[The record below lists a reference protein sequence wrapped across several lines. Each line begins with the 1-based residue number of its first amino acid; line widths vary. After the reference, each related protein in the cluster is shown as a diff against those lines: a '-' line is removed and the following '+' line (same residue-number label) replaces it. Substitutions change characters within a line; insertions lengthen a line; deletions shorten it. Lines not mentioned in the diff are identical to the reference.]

1 MKKVELGSRG
11 RQKNVTQPSITDWG
25 TVEKLQLLE
34 EWSTQGLYIKD
45 IAAKM
50 GISVTT
56 VYDWMNK
63 DPKIAAAIKKGRD
76 KSIDMV
82 ENALFKSAING
93 NVTAMIFY
101 LKNRA
106 PERYK
111 DRVDNNINTDIKDIK
126 LKNEYNFTK
135 N

>member
-1 MKKVELGSRG
+1 MKKVESRKRG
-11 RQKNVTQPSITDWG
+11 RPKKKNVTQQSITEWG

-50 GISVTT
+50 GVCVST

-63 DPKIAAAIKKGRD
+63 NPEIAAAIKKGRD

-111 DRVDNNINTDIKDIK
+111 DRVDNNINTDNMDIK
-126 LKNEYNFTK
+126 LKIE
-135 N
+135 

>member
-63 DPKIAAAIKKGRD
+63 DPKIAASIKKGRD

-111 DRVDNNINTDIKDIK
+111 DRVDNNINTNNMNIK
-126 LKNEYNFTK
+126 LKIE
-135 N
+135 

>member
-1 MKKVELGSRG
+1 MKKVELGSTG
-11 RQKNVTQPSITDWG
+11 RTQKNVTQPSITDWG
-25 TVEKLQLLE
+25 TIEKLQLLE

-111 DRVDNNINTDIKDIK
+111 DRVDNNINTDNMDIK
-126 LKNEYNFTK
+126 LKIE
-135 N
+135 

>member
-1 MKKVELGSRG
+1 MKKVESRKRG
-11 RQKNVTQPSITDWG
+11 RPKKNVTQPSIIDWG
-25 TVEKLQLLE
+25 TVENLQLLE

-50 GISVTT
+50 GISVST

-63 DPKIAAAIKKGRD
+63 NPEIAAAIKKGRD

-82 ENALFKSAING
+82 ENALFKSAISG

-111 DRVDNNINTDIKDIK
+111 DRVDKNISTDNMDIK
-126 LKNEYNFTK
+126 LKID
-135 N
+135 

>member
-126 LKNEYNFTK
+126 LKIE
-135 N
+135 

>member
-1 MKKVELGSRG
+1 MEKVELRKRG
-11 RQKNVTQPSITDWG
+11 RPKKNNVTQTSITDWG

-63 DPKIAAAIKKGRD
+63 NPKIAAAIKKGRD

-126 LKNEYNFTK
+126 LKIE
-135 N
+135 

>member
-1 MKKVELGSRG
+1 MKKVELGKRG
-11 RQKNVTQPSITDWG
+11 RTQKNVTQPSITDWE

-63 DPKIAAAIKKGRD
+63 NPKIAAAIKKGRD

-126 LKNEYNFTK
+126 LKIE
-135 N
+135 

>member
-1 MKKVELGSRG
+1 MKTVESRKRG
-11 RQKNVTQPSITDWG
+11 RPKKNVTQPSIIDWG

-63 DPKIAAAIKKGRD
+63 NPEIAAAIKKGRD

-111 DRVDNNINTDIKDIK
+111 DRVDNNINTNNMDIN
-126 LKNEYNFTK
+126 LKIE
-135 N
+135 

>member
-25 TVEKLQLLE
+25 TVEKLQMLE

-45 IAAKM
+45 MAAKM

-63 DPKIAAAIKKGRD
+63 NPKIAAAIKKGRD

-93 NVTAMIFY
+93 NVTAMILY

-126 LKNEYNFTK
+126 LKIE
-135 N
+135 

>member
-1 MKKVELGSRG
+1 MEKVELRKRG
-11 RQKNVTQPSITDWG
+11 RPKKNNVTQTSITDWG

-63 DPKIAAAIKKGRD
+63 NPKIAAAIKKGRD

-111 DRVDNNINTDIKDIK
+111 DRVEKNINTDNMDIK
-126 LKNEYNFTK
+126 LKID
-135 N
+135 

>member
-1 MKKVELGSRG
+1 MKKVELGRRG
-11 RQKNVTQPSITDWG
+11 RTQKNVTQPSITDWG

-63 DPKIAAAIKKGRD
+63 NPKIAAAIKKGRD

-111 DRVDNNINTDIKDIK
+111 DRVDNNINTDNMDIK
-126 LKNEYNFTK
+126 LKID
-135 N
+135 

>member
-1 MKKVELGSRG
+1 MKKVESRSRG
-11 RQKNVTQPSITDWG
+11 RQKNITQQSITDWG

-50 GISVTT
+50 GISVST

-63 DPKIAAAIKKGRD
+63 NPKIAAAIKKGRD

-82 ENALFKSAING
+82 ENALFKSAISG

-111 DRVDNNINTDIKDIK
+111 DRVDNNINTDNMDIK
-126 LKNEYNFTK
+126 LKID
-135 N
+135 

>member
-1 MKKVELGSRG
+1 MKKVEIGKRG
-11 RQKNVTQPSITDWG
+11 RTKKNVTQPSITDWE

-45 IAAKM
+45 IAAMM
-50 GISVTT
+50 GVCVTT

-63 DPKIAAAIKKGRD
+63 NPDIAAAIKKGRD

-82 ENALFKSAING
+82 ENALFKSAISG

-111 DRVDNNINTDIKDIK
+111 DRVDNNINTDNMDIK
-126 LKNEYNFTK
+126 LKIE
-135 N
+135 

>member
-11 RQKNVTQPSITDWG
+11 RQKNVTQQSITDWG

-50 GISVTT
+50 GISVST

-63 DPKIAAAIKKGRD
+63 NPEIAAAIKKGRD

-111 DRVDNNINTDIKDIK
+111 DRVEKNINTDNMDIK
-126 LKNEYNFTK
+126 LKIE
-135 N
+135 

>member
-1 MKKVELGSRG
+1 MEKVELRKRG
-11 RQKNVTQPSITDWG
+11 RPKKNVTQPSIIDWG

-50 GISVTT
+50 GVSVSTA
-56 VYDWMNK
+56 YDWMNK
-63 DPKIAAAIKKGRD
+63 NPEIAAAIKKGRD

-111 DRVDNNINTDIKDIK
+111 DRVDNNINTDVDIK
-126 LKNEYNFTK
+126 LKID
-135 N
+135 

>member
-11 RQKNVTQPSITDWG
+11 RLKNVTQPSITDWG

-63 DPKIAAAIKKGRD
+63 NPKIAAAIKKGRD

-126 LKNEYNFTK
+126 LKIE
-135 N
+135 

>member
-1 MKKVELGSRG
+1 MEKVELRKRG
-11 RQKNVTQPSITDWG
+11 RPKKNVTQPSIIDWG

-50 GISVTT
+50 GVSVTT

-63 DPKIAAAIKKGRD
+63 NPEIAAAIKKGRD

-111 DRVDNNINTDIKDIK
+111 DRVDKNINTDNMDIK
-126 LKNEYNFTK
+126 LKIER
-135 N
+135 

>member
-1 MKKVELGSRG
+1 MKKVESGKRG
-11 RQKNVTQPSITDWG
+11 RPKKNVTQPSITDWG

-34 EWSTQGLYIKD
+34 EWSTQGLYIKE

-50 GISVTT
+50 GISVST

-63 DPKIAAAIKKGRD
+63 NPEIAAAIKKGRD

-82 ENALFKSAING
+82 ENALFKSAISG

-111 DRVDNNINTDIKDIK
+111 DRVEKNINTDNMDIK
-126 LKNEYNFTK
+126 LKIE
-135 N
+135 

>member
-11 RQKNVTQPSITDWG
+11 RTQKNVTQPSITDWG

-63 DPKIAAAIKKGRD
+63 NPKIAAAIKKGRD

-111 DRVDNNINTDIKDIK
+111 DRVDNNINTDNVDIK
-126 LKNEYNFTK
+126 LKIE
-135 N
+135 

>member
-1 MKKVELGSRG
+1 MEKVELRKRG
-11 RQKNVTQPSITDWG
+11 RPKKNNVTQPSITDWG
-25 TVEKLQLLE
+25 TFEKLQLLE

-50 GISVTT
+50 GISVST

-63 DPKIAAAIKKGRD
+63 NPDIAAAIKKGRD

-82 ENALFKSAING
+82 ENALFKSAISG

-111 DRVDNNINTDIKDIK
+111 DRVDNNINTDNVDIK
-126 LKNEYNFTK
+126 LKID
-135 N
+135 

>member
-1 MKKVELGSRG
+1 MEKVELRKRG
-11 RQKNVTQPSITDWG
+11 RPKKNVTQPSIIDWG

-50 GISVTT
+50 GVSVTT

-63 DPKIAAAIKKGRD
+63 NPEIAAAIKKGRD

-101 LKNRA
+101 LKNR
-106 PERYK
+106 
-111 DRVDNNINTDIKDIK
+111 
-126 LKNEYNFTK
+126 
-135 N
+135 

>member
-11 RQKNVTQPSITDWG
+11 RTQKNVTQPSITDWG
-25 TVEKLQLLE
+25 TIEKLQLLE

-63 DPKIAAAIKKGRD
+63 NPKIAAAIKKGRD

-126 LKNEYNFTK
+126 LKIE
-135 N
+135 

>member
-1 MKKVELGSRG
+1 MEKVELRKRG
-11 RQKNVTQPSITDWG
+11 RPKKKNVTQPSITDWG
-25 TVEKLQLLE
+25 TVENLQLLE

-50 GISVTT
+50 GISVST

-63 DPKIAAAIKKGRD
+63 NPEIAAAIKKGRD

-111 DRVDNNINTDIKDIK
+111 DRVDNNINTDNMDIK
-126 LKNEYNFTK
+126 LKI
-135 N
+135 

>member
-1 MKKVELGSRG
+1 MKKAELRKRG
-11 RQKNVTQPSITDWG
+11 RPKKNVTQPSIIDWG

-50 GISVTT
+50 GVSVST

-63 DPKIAAAIKKGRD
+63 NPEIAAAIKKGRD

-111 DRVDNNINTDIKDIK
+111 DRVDNNINTDNMDIK
-126 LKNEYNFTK
+126 LKIE
-135 N
+135 

>member
-63 DPKIAAAIKKGRD
+63 NPEIAAAIKKGRD

-111 DRVDNNINTDIKDIK
+111 DRVDKNINTDNVDIK
-126 LKNEYNFTK
+126 LKIE
-135 N
+135 

>member
-11 RQKNVTQPSITDWG
+11 RLKNVTQPSITDWE

-34 EWSTQGLYIKD
+34 EWSTQGLYIKE

-50 GISVTT
+50 GISVST

-63 DPKIAAAIKKGRD
+63 NPEIAAAIKKGRD

-82 ENALFKSAING
+82 ENALFKSAISG

-111 DRVDNNINTDIKDIK
+111 DRVEKNINTDNMDIK
-126 LKNEYNFTK
+126 LKIE
-135 N
+135 

>member
-1 MKKVELGSRG
+1 MKKVEVRKRG
-11 RQKNVTQPSITDWG
+11 RTKKNVTQPSITDWE

-45 IAAKM
+45 IAAMM
-50 GISVTT
+50 GVCVTT

-63 DPKIAAAIKKGRD
+63 NPEIAAAIKKGRD

-82 ENALFKSAING
+82 ENALFQSAISG

-111 DRVDNNINTDIKDIK
+111 DRVEKNINTDNMDIK
-126 LKNEYNFTK
+126 LKIE
-135 N
+135 

>member
-1 MKKVELGSRG
+1 MKKVELGSGG
-11 RQKNVTQPSITDWG
+11 RTQKNVTQPSITDWG

-63 DPKIAAAIKKGRD
+63 NPEIAAAIKKGRD
-76 KSIDMV
+76 KSIDIV

-111 DRVDNNINTDIKDIK
+111 DRVDNNINTDNMDIK
-126 LKNEYNFTK
+126 LKIE
-135 N
+135 

>member
-11 RQKNVTQPSITDWG
+11 RLKNVTQPSITDWG

-50 GISVTT
+50 GISVST

-63 DPKIAAAIKKGRD
+63 NPEIAAAIKKGRD

-126 LKNEYNFTK
+126 LKIE
-135 N
+135 

>member
-11 RQKNVTQPSITDWG
+11 RTQKNVTQPSITDWG

-63 DPKIAAAIKKGRD
+63 NPKIAAAIKKGRD

-111 DRVDNNINTDIKDIK
+111 DRVDNNINTYIKDIK
-126 LKNEYNFTK
+126 LKIE
-135 N
+135 

>member
-1 MKKVELGSRG
+1 MKKVELRRRG
-11 RQKNVTQPSITDWG
+11 RTKKNVTQQSITDWG

-50 GISVTT
+50 GVSVST

-63 DPKIAAAIKKGRD
+63 NPEIAAAIKKGRD

-111 DRVDNNINTDIKDIK
+111 DRVDKNINTDNMDIK
-126 LKNEYNFTK
+126 LKIE
-135 N
+135 

>member
-1 MKKVELGSRG
+1 MKKVELGRRG
-11 RQKNVTQPSITDWG
+11 RTQKNVTQPSITDWG

-50 GISVTT
+50 GISVST

-63 DPKIAAAIKKGRD
+63 NPDIAAAIKKGRD

-82 ENALFKSAING
+82 ENALFKSAISG

-111 DRVDNNINTDIKDIK
+111 DRVDNNINTDNMDIK
-126 LKNEYNFTK
+126 LKID
-135 N
+135 

>member
-1 MKKVELGSRG
+1 MKKVELRKRG
-11 RQKNVTQPSITDWG
+11 RPKKKNVTQPSITDWG

-50 GISVTT
+50 GVSVST

-63 DPKIAAAIKKGRD
+63 NPEIAAAIKKGRD

-82 ENALFKSAING
+82 ENALFKSAISG

-111 DRVDNNINTDIKDIK
+111 DRVDNNINTDNMDIK
-126 LKNEYNFTK
+126 LKID
-135 N
+135 

>member
-1 MKKVELGSRG
+1 MKKVELGRRG
-11 RQKNVTQPSITDWG
+11 RTQKNVTQPSITDWG

-63 DPKIAAAIKKGRD
+63 NPKIAAAIKKGRD

-126 LKNEYNFTK
+126 LKIE
-135 N
+135 

>member
-1 MKKVELGSRG
+1 MKKVESRKRG
-11 RQKNVTQPSITDWG
+11 RTKKNVTQQSITDWG

-50 GISVTT
+50 GISVST

-63 DPKIAAAIKKGRD
+63 NPKIAAAIKKGRD

-111 DRVDNNINTDIKDIK
+111 DRVDNNINTDNMDIK
-126 LKNEYNFTK
+126 LKIE
-135 N
+135 

>member
-1 MKKVELGSRG
+1 MEKVEVGKRG
-11 RQKNVTQPSITDWG
+11 RTKKNVTQPSITDWE

-34 EWSTQGLYIKD
+34 EWSTQGLYIKE

-50 GISVTT
+50 GIAVST

-63 DPKIAAAIKKGRD
+63 NPEIAAAIKKGRD

-82 ENALFKSAING
+82 ENALFKSAISG

-111 DRVDNNINTDIKDIK
+111 DRVDNNINTNNMDIN
-126 LKNEYNFTK
+126 LKIE
-135 N
+135 

>member
-50 GISVTT
+50 GISVST

-63 DPKIAAAIKKGRD
+63 NPDIAAAIKKGRD

-82 ENALFKSAING
+82 ENALFKSAISG

-111 DRVDNNINTDIKDIK
+111 DRVDNNINTDNVDIK
-126 LKNEYNFTK
+126 LKID
-135 N
+135 

>member
-11 RQKNVTQPSITDWG
+11 RQKNVTQQSITDWG

-50 GISVTT
+50 GISASTL
-56 VYDWMNK
+56 YDWMNK
-63 DPKIAAAIKKGRD
+63 NPKIAAAIKKGRD

-126 LKNEYNFTK
+126 LKIE
-135 N
+135 

>member
-1 MKKVELGSRG
+1 MKKVELGSGG
-11 RQKNVTQPSITDWG
+11 RTQKNVTQPSITDWG

-50 GISVTT
+50 GISVST

-63 DPKIAAAIKKGRD
+63 NPEIAAAIKKGRD

-111 DRVDNNINTDIKDIK
+111 DRVDNNNNTYVKDIT
-126 LKNEYNFTK
+126 LKIE
-135 N
+135 

>member
-1 MKKVELGSRG
+1 MKKVELRSRG
-11 RQKNVTQPSITDWG
+11 RTQKNVTQPSITDWG

-63 DPKIAAAIKKGRD
+63 NPKIAAAIKKGRD

-126 LKNEYNFTK
+126 LKIE
-135 N
+135 